1 LTRTVQGAL
10 CVIIFTFL
18 LAPSSHGAARERTKR
33 PPLPSTAFYVPEAM
47 EVGLAIVARS
57 PGASWGEKGSEAS
70 AVSIYVDGIYNQDL
84 LFYGGAGDFSYRV
97 MLGRLSRGRH
107 AVSARLNA
115 RRSARGARPPEI
127 SSLEPLLLGRIHR
140 KADEDLLAMAH
151 SPILFARAN
160 TIDHFTDVPLI
171 MYYEAG
177 RERGDLT
184 LRYTVI
190 FSHEDG
196 GTPSA
201 ALMARWGRATDI
213 EWVYQVRIRE
223 GKVVER
229 IYQGV
234 RHETKPFLGN
244 FASGSHPLLAVASD
258 NNNFSDLAT
267 SAVRF
272 ALLPVRARL
281 EASSREA
288 IMDANPWTYRLMVEE
303 LLRERRID
311 PAAKTPNM
319 IADPREYIYV
329 EAYAEQRG
337 TAISLVIADSQANA
351 ISESDLGDAR
361 LRVDRDGYFR
371 IAVRLPYGHKEQLSI
386 TLRCHAI
393 EKPVARR
400 ECGRA
405 RVIKALLLDESFALR
420 ELRVAEQAEKSL
432 KPGETL
438 QFSAGADQ

>member
-1 LTRTVQGAL
+1 LPRAVPGAL
-10 CVIIFTFL
+10 CVIIFTLL
-18 LAPSSHGAARERTKR
+18 LATSLHAAARERAKT
-33 PPLPSTAFYVPEAM
+33 PLASTTFYVPEEM
-47 EVGLAIVARS
+47 EVGLAIIARS

-84 LFYGGAGDFSYRV
+84 LLYGGAGEFSYRV

-107 AVSARLNA
+107 AVSARLNLI
-115 RRSARGARPPEI
+115 RSARGARQAEI
-127 SSLEPLLLGRIHR
+127 SSLEPLLLGRLHQ
-140 KADEDLLAMAH
+140 KANEDLLAMAH
-151 SPILFARAN
+151 SPVLFARAN
-160 TIDHFTDVPLI
+160 TIDHFTDVPLV
-171 MYYEAG
+171 MYYEVG
-177 RERGDLT
+177 RERDDLT

-196 GTPSA
+196 GTPSS

-213 EWVYQVRIRE
+213 EWVYQVRFRKGE
-223 GKVVER
+223 VVER

-234 RHETKPFLGN
+234 RHETKAFTGD

-267 SAVRF
+267 SVVRF

-281 EASSREA
+281 EATSREA

-319 IADPREYIYV
+319 IADPREYLYV
-329 EAYAEQRG
+329 EAYAEQQG
-337 TAISLVIADSQANA
+337 TAISLAVADSQATA

-371 IAVRLPYGHKEQLSI
+371 IAVRLPSGHKDRLSI
-386 TLRCHAI
+386 TLRCHAS
-393 EKPVARR
+393 EEPAARR

-405 RVIKALLLDESFALR
+405 RVAKALLLGESFALR
-420 ELRVAEQAEKSL
+420 ELRVAEQTEKSL

-438 QFSAGADQ
+438 QFSAVADQ